1 MTSLPTGGMHD
12 LITEATLV
20 ELGSEIL
27 SIPSFK
33 GEESDLARWLAAYL
47 DRRGYE
53 VELQEVSA
61 GRLQTIATLRGA
73 GGGRNLMFNGHLDI
87 DPLRSGW
94 RRDPFS
100 PVAEDGLLYGAGA
113 RNMKSGLTSMIVAAE
128 AVRRSEVVLDG
139 DLVLA
144 CVAGELQGGVGTT
157 YALSNGVSADA
168 AIVPEPF
175 GADNLV
181 TTTSG
186 VLELAVTTRGFSE
199 HISRKEDAVDAVSM
213 MLPIVAAL
221 QRIDFTH
228 APHPDLPGLPRLV
241 VGGIIGGRGPA
252 YDLSGPNYTPDRC
265 TVTVDVRFVP
275 GQSGESV
282 VDDIR
287 DAIEAVRADLPTL
300 DYEFEFG
307 SRPPYVLNEI
317 VFPPSEVPVTAEIV
331 TLVSEVYERQQ
342 GKAIRETGAVLPHAY
357 CGADTAHLWAAGIPC
372 VLYGP
377 TGPPRTPEDGD
388 DCAYIAEMA
397 TVAHVMAETAT
408 RFCRSA

>member
-1 MTSLPTGGMHD
+1 MTSTPARMHD
-12 LITEATLV
+12 LIDERTLV

-33 GEESDLARWLAAYL
+33 GEESDLARWLADYF

-53 VELQEVSA
+53 VDLQEVA
-61 GRLQTIATLRGA
+61 PGRLQTVATLRGR
-73 GGGRNLMFNGHLDI
+73 GGGRDLMFNGHLDI

-100 PVAEDGLLYGAGA
+100 PVLEDGLLYGGGA

-128 AVRRSEVVLDG
+128 AVRRSETVLAG

-157 YALSNGVSADA
+157 YALSDGLSADA

-181 TTTSG
+181 TTTCG
-186 VLELAVTTRGFSE
+186 VLELAITTHGFSE
-199 HISRKEDAVDAVSM
+199 HISRKEGAVDAVSM
-213 MLPIVAAL
+213 MLPIVTAL
-221 QRIDFTH
+221 DRIEFSH
-228 APHPDLPGLPRLV
+228 ERHPDLPGLPRLV

-265 TVTVDVRFVP
+265 TITVDVRFVP
-275 GQSGESV
+275 GQTGESV
-282 VDDIR
+282 VRDIR
-287 DAIEAVRADLPTL
+287 AAIDAVGAELPAFE
-300 DYEFEFG
+300 YEIEFG
-307 SRPPYVLNEI
+307 SRDPYVLNEI

-331 TLVSEVYERQQ
+331 TLVSEVYRDLQ
-342 GKAIRETGAVLPHAY
+342 GKAVSETGAVLPHAY
-357 CGADTAHLWAAGIPC
+357 CGADTAHLWQAGIPC

-377 TGPPRTPEDGD
+377 TGPPRTPEDAD
-388 DCAYIAEMA
+388 DCAYIVEMER
-397 TVAHVMAETAT
+397 VAHVLAETAT
-408 RFCRSA
+408 RFCAEA